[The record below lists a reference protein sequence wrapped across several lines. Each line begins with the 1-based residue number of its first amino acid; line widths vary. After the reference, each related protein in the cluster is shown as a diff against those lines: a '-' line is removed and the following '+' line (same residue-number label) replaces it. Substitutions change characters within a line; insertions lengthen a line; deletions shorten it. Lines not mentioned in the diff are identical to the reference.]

1 MSVAV
6 KRNLEEE
13 SVDPNKKPRPD
24 TSHLQEVR
32 ILIENPEA
40 SIIIGKGGVNVKTV
54 RNDSGAFV
62 SILKAENPSAKERVL
77 TLKGLPEQN
86 AKAGE
91 LISRLLISAN
101 NERKQSNGDTDTN
114 VEEYTL
120 KVLIHKFLAGCII
133 GKGGTIIKEIQQTC
147 GVKMS
152 ISSEPL
158 GGSTEKQV
166 SISGSPEQVHSAV
179 TRVFT
184 QLQENPLRDG
194 SSNVQYVPGT
204 IAGVPPGVP
213 PGAYGAQFGASP
225 YGAKPGYPYGA
236 APPAQQYSPYGQM
249 PAAPYAADPMGMK
262 TEKIVIPS
270 VCAGTVIGKSG
281 SIIAEIK
288 SQSGC
293 QISIAAAEPTAPQDR
308 VVSITGTAQGINAA
322 IQLIRQRVE
331 SYQPPEGMTAM
342 Y

>member
-1 MSVAV
+1 MSAV

-13 SVDPNKKPRPD
+13 DSDPNKKPRPD
-24 TSHLQEVR
+24 TSHLQEIR

-40 SIIIGKGGVNVKTV
+40 SIIIGKGGANVKSV
-54 RNDSGAFV
+54 REESLAFV

-91 LISRLLISAN
+91 LITRLLIKAN
-101 NERKQSNGDTDTN
+101 NERKQSQGDTETTI
-114 VEEYTL
+114 EEYSL
-120 KVLIHKFLAGCII
+120 KLLIHKFLAGCII
-133 GKGGTIIKEIQQTC
+133 GKGGVIIKEIQTNTGC
-147 GVKMS
+147 KIS
-152 ISSEPL
+152 ISNEAL
-158 GGSTEKQV
+158 GQSTEKQITV
-166 SISGSPEQVHSAV
+166 SGTPDQVLAGI
-179 TRVFT
+179 TRIFN
-184 QLQENPLRDG
+184 QLNENPLREG
-194 SSNVQYVPGT
+194 SSTVFYVPGGSQL
-204 IAGVPPGVP
+204 AMANPYAQPFG
-213 PGAYGAQFGASP
+213 GAYAKQQPVPGYPSP
-225 YGAKPGYPYGA
+225 YGA
-236 APPAQQYSPYGQM
+236 PPQQAYSPYGQIQQ
-249 PAAPYAADPMGMK
+249 PYAADPMGMK

-288 SQSGC
+288 SQSAC

-331 SYQPPEGMTAM
+331 SYQPPEGMSA

>member
-6 KRNLEEE
+6 KRNLEDEA
-13 SVDPNKKPRPD
+13 SDPNKKPRPD
-24 TSHLQEVR
+24 TSHLQEIR

-40 SIIIGKGGVNVKTV
+40 SIIIGKGGANVKTI
-54 RNDSGAFV
+54 RADSGAFV

-77 TLKGLPEQN
+77 TLKGIPEHN

-91 LISRLLISAN
+91 LITRLLISAN
-101 NERKQSNGDTDTN
+101 NERKQSNGDTDTT
-114 VEEYTL
+114 VEEYSL
-120 KVLIHKFLAGCII
+120 KLLIHKFLAGCII
-133 GKGGTIIKEIQQTC
+133 GKGGTIIKEIQQNT

-152 ISSEPL
+152 ISNEPL
-158 GGSTEKQV
+158 GASTEKQV
-166 SISGSPEQVHSAV
+166 SISGSPEQVHSAL

-184 QLQENPLRDG
+184 QLQENPLREG
-194 SSNVQYVPGT
+194 SSQVAYVPG
-204 IAGVPPGVP
+204 AL
-213 PGAYGAQFGASP
+213 ASP
-225 YGAKPGYPYGA
+225 YASPFGAAAPYGKPGYPYGA
-236 APPAQQYSPYGQM
+236 APPPQQYSPYGQM
-249 PAAPYAADPMGMK
+249 PTAPYAADPMGMK

-331 SYQPPEGMTAM
+331 SYQPPEGMAPM

>member
-1 MSVAV
+1 MSIAV
-6 KRNLEEE
+6 KRSLEEE
-13 SVDPNKKPRPD
+13 TNDPNKKPRPD
-24 TSHLQEVR
+24 TSHLQEIRV
-32 ILIENPEA
+32 LIENPEA
-40 SIIIGKGGVNVKTV
+40 SIIIGKGGANVKTI
-54 RNDSGAFV
+54 RTDSNAFV

-77 TLKGLPEQN
+77 TLKGIPEHN

-91 LISRLLISAN
+91 LITRLLINAN
-101 NERKQSNGDTDTN
+101 NERKQSQGDTETTP
-114 VEEYTL
+114 VEEYSIKL
-120 KVLIHKFLAGCII
+120 LIHKFLAGCII
-133 GKGGTIIKEIQQTC
+133 GKAGTIIKEIQTQT

-152 ISSEPL
+152 ISNEPL
-158 GGSTEKQV
+158 GASTEKQV
-166 SISGSPEQVHSAV
+166 TITGTPETVYAALLK
-179 TRVFT
+179 VFN
-184 QLQENPLRDG
+184 QLEENPLREG
-194 SSNVQYVPGT
+194 SSSVPYVPGVQ
-204 IAGVPPGVP
+204 ASPYAQPFA
-213 PGAYGAQFGASP
+213 GAYGKQPAAYPSP
-225 YGAKPGYPYGA
+225 YGA
-236 APPAQQYSPYGQM
+236 PPAQTYSPYGQI
-249 PAAPYAADPMGMK
+249 ATPYSSDPMAMK

-331 SYQPPEGMTAM
+331 SYQPPEGMAM

>member
-6 KRNLEEE
+6 KRSLEEE
-13 SVDPNKKPRPD
+13 SSDPNKKPRPD
-24 TSHLQEVR
+24 TSHLQEIR

-40 SIIIGKGGVNVKTV
+40 SIIIGKGGTNVKDI
-54 RNDSGAFV
+54 RNNSGAFV

-77 TLKGLPEQN
+77 TLKGIPEHN

-91 LISRLLISAN
+91 LITRLLISAN
-101 NERKQSNGDTDTN
+101 NERKQSNGDTDTT
-114 VEEYTL
+114 VEEYSL
-120 KVLIHKFLAGCII
+120 KLLIHKFLAGCII
-133 GKGGTIIKEIQQTC
+133 GKGGTIIKEIQQTT

-152 ISSEPL
+152 ISNEPL
-158 GGSTEKQV
+158 AGSTEKQV
-166 SISGSPEQVHSAV
+166 SITGSPENVHAAI
-179 TRVFT
+179 TRVFN

-194 SSNVQYVPGT
+194 SSNVAYIPGGP
-204 IAGVPPGVP
+204 IAAPYAAPF
-213 PGAYGAQFGASP
+213 AAAP
-225 YGAKPGYPYGA
+225 YGKPGYPYGA
-236 APPAQQYSPYGQM
+236 APQQQYSPYGQM
-249 PAAPYAADPMGMK
+249 PPAPYAADPMGMK

-322 IQLIRQRVE
+322 IQYIRQRVE
-331 SYQPPEGMTAM
+331 SYQPPEGMAGM